1 MPLSL
6 GPIEQTAEFSLND
19 RSHLTYPVLLG
30 RRFMMDIAVTDIS
43 QNYSSPRPEFPGGEP
58 AASAALHGLNLD
70 STILNFSTHSL
81 PLEEQARFID
91 LPCVSPDQD
100 TLLQLSAACYEM
112 TGLGYIGADIALDRV
127 LGPML
132 LALDARPGLG
142 IQMAN
147 GEGLKGRLDLIEQ
160 QPEGRNVE
168 ERLAFSVQHFSRST
182 PAVAA

>member
-6 GPIEQTAEFSLND
+6 GPIEQNAEFSLND

-112 TGLGYIGADIALDRV
+112 TGWATSA
-127 LGPML
+127 PTSHST
-132 LALDARPGLG
+132 ARWARCCWHS
-142 IQMAN
+142 M
-147 GEGLKGRLDLIEQ
+147 
-160 QPEGRNVE
+160 
-168 ERLAFSVQHFSRST
+168 
-182 PAVAA
+182 PAPAWAAR